1 VPGGA
6 LAGTGLRLETS
17 IVTNATGRE
26 EVEVEAE
33 VGVAAGCG
41 SLVAKN
47 ASAEAEAA
55 PAANAAAP
63 TAEPAAETA
72 EPAAEP
78 AAETA
83 EPAAEPAA
91 ETAEPAA
98 EPAAET
104 AAELAAENLVA
115 AYAAAAVRRVAAGGC
130 DAMPTSPGEARV
142 VSVDE
147 RRHDAMHEAGSCVMM
162 LVDNGQI
169 GTRARGGL
177 LSLSS
182 PAYSESADEE
192 RVRVERVRA
201 RALA

>member
-91 ETAEPAA
+91 K
-98 EPAAET
+98 T